1 MIPSAGYALREIE
14 GITNEGGHE
23 EQFHYR
29 YEIVKEKSG
38 DVVVSSE
45 TTALLDSL
53 CMQKLG
59 YPGRMISGSKM
70 GYRNSRPDNLALFNS
85 NLCTDEGKIWYG
97 DIDVSKSKNDLQE
110 IADKTGKNLFV
121 LFESDG
127 RFDCEKNPL
136 LKKAAVVFR
145 PGKKAELRKDL
156 LQYSTDSWNS

>member
-14 GITNEGGHE
+14 GIANEGGHE

-29 YEIVKEKSG
+29 YEIVEEKSG

-45 TTALLDSL
+45 TTALLGSL

-59 YPGRMISGSKM
+59 YPGRMISGSKT
-70 GYRNSRPDNLALFNS
+70 GYRNSHPDNLALFNS

-145 PGKKAELRKDL
+145 PGKKPELRKDL